1 MQDICSW
8 LLSGLVGLLV
18 DCRLISCFISQVF
31 AFEKHELDFSVFVF
45 RSRKER
51 CSYLSMLREQ

>member
-1 MQDICSW
+1 MQDMCSW

-18 DCRLISCFISQVF
+18 DSCLISCFISQVF
-31 AFEKHELDFSVFVF
+31 AFKKHELDFSVFVF